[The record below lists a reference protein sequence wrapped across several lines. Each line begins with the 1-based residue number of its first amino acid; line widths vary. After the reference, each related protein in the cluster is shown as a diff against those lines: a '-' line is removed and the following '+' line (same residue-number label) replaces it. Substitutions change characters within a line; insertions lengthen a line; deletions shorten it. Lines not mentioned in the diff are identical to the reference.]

1 MTICILPIAGG
12 GAGPTVQVVTG
23 NANFKGAQVNGY
35 VFSTISGLDVG
46 SIYAK
51 GTSQDTAFKAP
62 LSIPKY
68 PDGESDVTAIYET
81 MWSANYPFTSGTL
94 IFAFMSTNST
104 LYAARA
110 TAWGGN
116 DVTTLAYRSVMATGV
131 SATFVGS
138 LADANLATSSI
149 IIDGVTYYIYFAYFN
164 GVAIADN
171 PFNGGTVPV
180 TTGAIVDVRFNF

>member
-1 MTICILPIAGG
+1 MTICILHIAGG

-23 NANFKGAQVNGY
+23 NLNAKGVQVNGY
-35 VFSTISGLDVG
+35 LFNAISSTG
-46 SIYAK
+46 SIYAR

-81 MWSANYPFTSGTL
+81 VWTASYPFTSGTL